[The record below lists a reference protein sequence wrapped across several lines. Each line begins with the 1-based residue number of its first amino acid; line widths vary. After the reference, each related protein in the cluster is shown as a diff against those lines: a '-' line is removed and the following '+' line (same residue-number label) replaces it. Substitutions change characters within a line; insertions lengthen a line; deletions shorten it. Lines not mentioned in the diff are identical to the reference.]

1 MKKYPKYKPSG
12 VEWIG
17 EIPEEW
23 VITTV
28 GRLNN
33 LGRGRV
39 ISNIEIGTNSGNY
52 PVYSSQTEN
61 EGIMGYLNTYDFEGE
76 YVTWTTDGAN
86 AGTVFYRKGK
96 FNCTNVCWHNSTKEL
111 GFNRVEI
118 PSLLF
123 EFQVLVFQYV
133 LT

>member
-1 MKKYPKYKPSG
+1 MKKYDKYKPSG

-17 EIPEEW
+17 EIPEGW
-23 VITTV
+23 DIATI

-39 ISNIEIGTNSGNY
+39 ISNIEIGENSGEY

-61 EGIMGYLNTYDFEGE
+61 NGIMGYLNSYDFEGQ

-86 AGTVFYRKGK
+86 AGTVFYRELYVSISSNI
-96 FNCTNVCWHNSTKEL
+96 FLFSYLSNSHCMVD
-111 GFNRVEI
+111 ND
-118 PSLLF
+118 
-123 EFQVLVFQYV
+123 
-133 LT
+133 